1 MTKSEL
7 ITVVSA
13 KSDYTQEQVRAIVDC
28 MLDEIVHR
36 LARGEEVTI
45 SGFGRFEMRKRRE
58 KHFVNPK
65 TKDVQLLAVSET
77 PGFKAS
83 GKLKQKIKEAQKK
96 TR

>member
-1 MTKSEL
+1 MRGVLDSVIIVL
-7 ITVVSA
+7 IVSA
-13 KSDYTQEQVRAIVDC
+13 G

-83 GKLKQKIKEAQKK
+83 GKLKQKIKESQKK

>member
-1 MTKSEL
+1 
-7 ITVVSA
+7 
-13 KSDYTQEQVRAIVDC
+13 
-28 MLDEIVHR
+28 
-36 LARGEEVTI
+36 
-45 SGFGRFEMRKRRE
+45 MRKRRD

-83 GKLKQKIKEAQKK
+83 GKLKQKIKESQKK

>member
-45 SGFGRFEMRKRRE
+45 SGRFEMRKRRE

-83 GKLKQKIKEAQKK
+83 GKLKQKIKESQKK